1 MIPLIGV
8 KLPSGNAVLLTSTIG
23 GATTNTKN
31 IKQTDVYTD
40 TFPEGITID
49 MPLEEFYEV
58 WLTSLITELEIKEK
72 FYEMH

>member
-31 IKQTDVYTD
+31 PKQTDVYTD
-40 TFPEGITID
+40 TFPNGITVD
-49 MPLEEFYEV
+49 MPLEDFYDV
-58 WLTSLITELEIKEK
+58 WLASLVTELEIKEK
-72 FYEMH
+72 YYEMH

>member
-58 WLTSLITELEIKEK
+58 WLTSLVTELEIKEK

>member
-8 KLPSGNAVLLTSTIG
+8 KLPSGNAVFLTSTIG

-40 TFPEGITID
+40 TFPEGITVD
-49 MPLEEFYEV
+49 MPLEDFYDL
-58 WLTSLITELEIKEK
+58 WLASLVTELEIKEK
-72 FYEMH
+72 YYEMH

>member
-31 IKQTDVYTD
+31 LKQTDVYTD
-40 TFPEGITID
+40 TFPDGITVD
-49 MPLEEFYEV
+49 MPLEDFYDL
-58 WLTSLITELEIKEK
+58 WLASLVTELEIKEK
-72 FYEMH
+72 YYEMH

>member
-1 MIPLIGV
+1 MIPLIAA
-8 KLPSGNAVLLTSTIG
+8 KLPSGNVLFLTSTIG

-31 IKQTDVYTD
+31 SNQTDVYTD

-58 WLTSLITELEIKEK
+58 WLTSLVTELEIKEK